1 MISKRPLMTV
11 NAREI
16 VPANASG
23 ELLGQSILRCLS
35 GSSLSGTEVSAHART
50 CGMMSGHI
58 I

>member
-23 ELLGQSILRCLS
+23 ELLGQ
-35 GSSLSGTEVSAHART
+35 
-50 CGMMSGHI
+50 
-58 I
+58 